1 MKKFFILIILLT
13 AYSNI
18 FAFLTQTNWRWRNDD
33 GTETTASWKA
43 NQNTA
48 VTLTTKGEI
57 WRLRLEFYTNS
68 GTDVNVVDS
77 LQYATSTTGPWT
89 NIGILPGSNPFVIAG
104 TSAFVV
110 PAEPTSTQISGGA
123 LTFSPGKI
131 MVDSML
137 LENYILP
144 DQHRTEFEWAIKS
157 TSNIAPNTTYYFR
170 QWGATLNLDGG
181 MTYPSLTTAA
191 VLPIKLSIFTVR
203 RDDQKVKLEW
213 VTASEQNNDRFEI
226 QRSSDGRIWKTIANI
241 TGRGTV
247 AISNNYKEYDEYPL
261 HGINYYVIK
270 QYDADG
276 HSYWSDVKFI
286 KMPDAKSIVSLYPN
300 PARSAIHFSIVNKE
314 ASNVE
319 ASLIN
324 VNGKIIHRE
333 IFKTVPANTL
343 NKLNL
348 NHMPAPGQYILKL
361 KAAGL
366 SENVKVVI
374 ME

>member
-203 RDDQKVKLEW
+203 RDD
-213 VTASEQNNDRFEI
+213 
-226 QRSSDGRIWKTIANI
+226 
-241 TGRGTV
+241 
-247 AISNNYKEYDEYPL
+247 
-261 HGINYYVIK
+261 
-270 QYDADG
+270 
-276 HSYWSDVKFI
+276 
-286 KMPDAKSIVSLYPN
+286 
-300 PARSAIHFSIVNKE
+300 
-314 ASNVE
+314 
-319 ASLIN
+319 
-324 VNGKIIHRE
+324 
-333 IFKTVPANTL
+333 
-343 NKLNL
+343 
-348 NHMPAPGQYILKL
+348 
-361 KAAGL
+361 
-366 SENVKVVI
+366 
-374 ME
+374 